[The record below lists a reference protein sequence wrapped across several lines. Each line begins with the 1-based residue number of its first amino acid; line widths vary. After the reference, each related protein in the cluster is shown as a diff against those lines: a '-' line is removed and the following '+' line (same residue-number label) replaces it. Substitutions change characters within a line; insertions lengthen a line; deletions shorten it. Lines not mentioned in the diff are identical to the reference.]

1 MIYSSCKLH
10 GSVWR
15 GTARLVGAYLTRKLS
30 RLLNRPTKVAR
41 SMGNISRLVLVKNI
55 SNLIQL
61 IDPLT
66 GQTATM
72 ESDVFWRDPFRPLI
86 TAARSRLTRYV
97 VLGKEAVFLR
107 RNVSKKTVNRKQKTR
122 LASLTLA
129 REEDLG
135 INDSQFEERSHVGY
149 LMKAGD
155 VSLGYDL
162 RESQFVDDEAENQ
175 RALGDL
181 PDVVMVRK
189 LYGGAALATTETK
202 QTRVW
207 RLRRLDVVTPTEAE
221 PRRKKAVAE
230 AEDADAMDEEDF
242 LQEVEADKEMR
253 HNINLYRNE
262 VVRKKRSGSMDT
274 ERSREEDP
282 PQTEEADDEQ
292 EDDQKVTL
300 EELLDG
306 LNLDEGRDA
315 EEEQEVGLVET
326 YGEGEKAAKDGIA
339 YIAREDARAVREKDT
354 AVNVANG
361 AMGDDFFGKLM
372 KDD

>member
-1 MIYSSCKLH
+1 
-10 GSVWR
+10 
-15 GTARLVGAYLTRKLS
+15 
-30 RLLNRPTKVAR
+30 
-41 SMGNISRLVLVKNI
+41 
-55 SNLIQL
+55 
-61 IDPLT
+61 
-66 GQTATM
+66 
-72 ESDVFWRDPFRPLI
+72 
-86 TAARSRLTRYV
+86 
-97 VLGKEAVFLR
+97 
-107 RNVSKKTVNRKQKTR
+107 
-122 LASLTLA
+122 
-129 REEDLG
+129 
-135 INDSQFEERSHVGY
+135 
-149 LMKAGD
+149 MKAGD

-162 RESQFVDDEAENQ
+162 KESQFVDDEAENQ

-221 PRRKKAVAE
+221 PRRKKAVAD

-361 AMGDDFFGKLM
+361 ALGDDFFGKLM

>member
-1 MIYSSCKLH
+1 
-10 GSVWR
+10 
-15 GTARLVGAYLTRKLS
+15 
-30 RLLNRPTKVAR
+30 
-41 SMGNISRLVLVKNI
+41 MGNISRLVLVKNV

-122 LASLTLA
+122 LAALTLA
-129 REEDLG
+129 REDDLG
-135 INDSQFEERSHVGY
+135 INDAQFEERSHVGY
-149 LMKAGD
+149 LMKSGD
-155 VSLGYDL
+155 VCLGYDL
-162 RESQFVDDEAENQ
+162 KESQFVDDEAENQ
-175 RALGDL
+175 RSLGDL

-207 RLRRLDVVTPTEAE
+207 RLRRLDVVTPTETE
-221 PRRKKAVAE
+221 PRRKKAVIA

-253 HNINLYRNE
+253 VNINLYRNE

-274 ERSREEDP
+274 ERSREDDP
-282 PQTEEADDEQ
+282 PQTEEAEDEQ

-306 LNLDEGRDA
+306 LKLDEGRDA

-354 AVNVANG
+354 AVSVANG